1 MLDNTAVTYRYP
13 SKSVGNAQDRALISV
28 ERTEKLELI
37 AHLLSNVQQGLILC
51 GPIGI
56 GKSTLLSL
64 LQDRLA
70 GQWRIAWLQG
80 VATLNFERIVSQLGH
95 FLGQTQTDQT
105 TNLEQLRNACSR
117 QQTLLI
123 IDDAGELAAGLL
135 DELSAFAESATG
147 LQLVLAMTYDDYH
160 IKRITDKL
168 IDDLH
173 FIELPPLNPKECG
186 EFLLHLATPPQSL
199 FPRQTLT
206 EHLIA
211 ELYRDTHGIPGRIL
225 DKIPAIK
232 HNRRRKK
239 TKIGSQLVI
248 TFALLGVA
256 AAVSIFLPAFSI
268 PDLLSMDQPEQT
280 TIVTEIPVF
289 TAENSTETTEIAVTS
304 KDTVIVQSS
313 PLNQPNSEIKP
324 ASEAL
329 NPPATDTAE
338 TDHEPVV
345 ILPVTDKPEPPP
357 AVQAQVLR
365 SATATQTTVKP
376 LPESDDNAWIMAQAA
391 ENYTLQV
398 MVLGDKAAVDRFL
411 KKYADYH
418 KHLKYYLSNKNAQ
431 QKFVLIY
438 GSFKNLSEARTA
450 KTQLPF
456 EFKQSLEIRFKY
468 VQNENRH

>member
-1 MLDNTAVTYRYP
+1 MLDNTAVTHRYP
-13 SKSVGNAQDRALISV
+13 PKSIGNAQDRALISV

-37 AHLLSNVQQGLILC
+37 AHLLCNVQQGLILC
-51 GPIGI
+51 GPFGI

-80 VATLNFERIVSQLGH
+80 VANLNFERIVSQLGH
-95 FLGQTQTDQT
+95 FLGQTQTDQAT
-105 TNLEQLRNACSR
+105 DLEQLRNACSR

-135 DELSAFAESATG
+135 DELSAFADSATG
-147 LQLVLAMTYDDYH
+147 LQLVLALTYDDYH
-160 IKRITDKL
+160 IKRVTDKL

-186 EFLLHLATPPQSL
+186 EFLQYLATPPQSL

-239 TKIGSQLVI
+239 TKIGSRLVI
-248 TFALLGVA
+248 TFTLLG
-256 AAVSIFLPAFSI
+256 AAVAVSTFLPAFSI

-289 TAENSTETTEIAVTS
+289 TAENSTETTEIGVTS
-304 KDTVIVQSS
+304 KDTTIAQSS
-313 PLNQPNSEIKP
+313 PSNSEIKP

-329 NPPATDTAE
+329 DPPATNTAE
-338 TDHEPVV
+338 TDQEPVV
-345 ILPVTDKPEPPP
+345 IMPVAASHKPEPPP
-357 AVQAQVLR
+357 VVQEQVLR
-365 SATATQTTVKP
+365 SVTAAQTTIKA
-376 LPESDDNAWIMAQAA
+376 LPESDDKAWIMAQAA

-398 MVLGDKAAVDRFL
+398 MVLGDKTAVDRFL

-418 KHLKYYLSNKNAQ
+418 KHLKYYLSSKNAQ
-431 QKFVLIY
+431 PKFVLIY
-438 GSFKNLSEARTA
+438 GSFKNLSEARAA

-468 VQNENRH
+468 IQNENRH